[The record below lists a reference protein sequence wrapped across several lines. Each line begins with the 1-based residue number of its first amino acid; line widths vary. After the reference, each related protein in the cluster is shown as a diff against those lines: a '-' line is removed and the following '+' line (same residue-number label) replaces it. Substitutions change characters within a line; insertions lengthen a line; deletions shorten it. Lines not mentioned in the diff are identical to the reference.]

1 MADDREQLYEA
12 LRNADAAGDTKAAQ
26 RLAEYIQ
33 SLPSGVP
40 NTEIDPSVPRV
51 DVAGHLVRDP
61 QPAAQTA
68 HADPS
73 LVDRIIGGGETA
85 LALATG
91 ATTGLVGAAGGAL
104 AGIGKSIADG
114 TFGTQQGVSTV
125 EQAAGEGMGKFTYAP
140 RTPEGQKQ
148 TEAWGNLLH
157 LAEPVMP
164 LTAEM
169 SALGKGVTTAAEGA
183 RDLTPVARGAVA
195 KTAERIAASNAAVN
209 ASDAELAAQQAAKL
223 RDLVRKPQSTL
234 SGVGSAAAS
243 KDAVKMERFERLGIK
258 PTLGQL
264 TRDKDQLSFEREIA
278 KTNEGK
284 AVDTH
289 LAEQNAQVNRKFEEL
304 ADAYGPNASDLR
316 EVGSSVLDALEAKK
330 AEKKAEIKAA
340 YDEADAAGEMAA
352 PVDVTNL
359 VTFVKA
365 NKGKDKVAPII
376 SMLESELG
384 QNSTPIGGNL
394 DKLTLTPTSK
404 RFTMSLRGSEDLR
417 QAINDA
423 MEPGTPNSVWGK
435 KAIRLIDKA
444 TEDKG
449 GPLYQQARRL
459 YENYS
464 KEFTDRDVVSKLLR
478 FKPGTRDRAVVPE
491 SVFQHVILNPKGK
504 DDISHIFRV
513 LEAHSANADPAVVAA
528 GRQAAAN
535 LRGALVNHIRD
546 KMFSNGGAN
555 TFGEVVGSQKKIL
568 DAVNGLD
575 ARGKLR
581 AVLGRDGA
589 EFVRD
594 LRDAAVDLYTLPE
607 GVSQP
612 SNNAGR
618 IITAIESLEKRTKRI
633 PVAEQVTGYVGDRA
647 RERVIAKRIEKALNP
662 KPAINN
668 TPFNS
673 PQKRPAGAPVH

>member
-1 MADDREQLYEA
+1 MPTFEFTSPEGVKYSVEGPEGATQEQAFAILQQQ
-12 LRNADAAGDTKAAQ
+12 LGT
-26 RLAEYIQ
+26 
-33 SLPSGVP
+33 P

-51 DVAGHLVRDP
+51 DVTGHVVRDP
-61 QPAAQTA
+61 QPAAP
-68 HADPS
+68 ADPS

-91 ATTGLVGAAGGAL
+91 LTSGIAGAVGGGLVGL
-104 AGIGKSIADG
+104 GKSVADG

-125 EQAAGEGMGKFTYAP
+125 EQAAGEGMGKFTYSP
-140 RTPEGQKQ
+140 RTTEGQKQ
-148 TEAWGNLLH
+148 TEAWSGLLH
-157 LAEPVMP
+157 LAEPLMP

-169 SALGKGVTTAAEGA
+169 SALGKGVSAAAQGA
-183 RDLTPVARGAVA
+183 RDLAPVARGAVA
-195 KTAERIAASNAAVN
+195 NAAERVAASNAAVN
-209 ASDAELAAQQAAKL
+209 ASDAELAAQQATRL
-223 RDLVRKPQSTL
+223 RDLVKKPKPTL

-243 KDAVKMERFERLGIK
+243 KDAVRVERFDRLGIK
-258 PTLGQL
+258 PTLGQI
-264 TRDKDQLSFEREIA
+264 TRDKQQLKFERETA
-278 KTNEGK
+278 KLEEGK
-284 AVDTH
+284 ALDDH
-289 LAEQNAQVNRKFEEL
+289 HAEQNAQMNRNFEAL

-316 EVGSSVLDALEAKK
+316 DVGSSVIDALEAKK

-376 SMLESELG
+376 SMIESELG
-384 QNSTPIGGNL
+384 QNSTAIGGNL
-394 DKLTLTPTSK
+394 DKLTLTPTQK

-423 MEPGTPNSVWGK
+423 IEPGTPNSKWGK
-435 KAIRLIDKA
+435 TAIRLIDKA

-464 KEFTDRDVVSKLLR
+464 KEFTDRDVVSKMLR

-555 TFGEVVGSQKKIL
+555 TLGDVVGSQKKIL

-575 ARGKLR
+575 ERGKLK
-581 AVLGRDGA
+581 AVLGREGA
-589 EFVRD
+589 DYVRD
-594 LRDAAVDLYTLPE
+594 LRDAALDIYTTPE
-607 GVSQP
+607 GTVNT
-612 SNNAGR
+612 SNNVGPIVA
-618 IITAIESLEKRTKRI
+618 AFNAAEKYAKPI
-633 PVAEQVTGYVGDRA
+633 PGVKQVAHGAAEIARSRA
-647 RERVIAKRIEKALNP
+647 IAKRVDQALNP
-662 KPAINN
+662 KPAVSGS
-668 TPFNS
+668 PFNS
-673 PQKRPAGAPVH
+673 SQKRPSGATVH